1 MYQPPVELYARISPL
16 LQEKLSPEDADV
28 LRRQL
33 SDLEAIRYE
42 LSYTRCEWLEKLL
55 RERERARMPKEK
67 DYTELDRKTMLGAST
82 SVIES
87 DYNFLVALEGIVK
100 ERIELGIMYLQTMV

>member
-1 MYQPPVELYARISPL
+1 MYQPPVELYQKLSPL
-16 LQEKLSPEDADV
+16 LQEELSHDDADA

-33 SDLEAIRYE
+33 SSLEAIRYE
-42 LSYTRCEWLEKLL
+42 LAYTRCEWLEKLL

-67 DYTELDRKTMLGAST
+67 DYSEMDRKTMLQSST

-87 DYNFLVALEGIVK
+87 DYQFLQSLELIVK
-100 ERIELGIMYLQTMV
+100 ERIELGITFLQGI